1 MCPWFWQGE
10 RSKSCAQFIA
20 SLVCIA
26 FVNCGEDKEQWSF
39 PLVHPIF
46 NQIGPFYMTGQRV
59 ASQIIRCYQTFDVSS
74 QSLPLWR
81 YMTVSNRR
89 TLTIYEFRSGS
100 LFFLLF
106 SPSRETP
113 TLLQMHSM
121 KFQLLFLV
129 SVFDTPSDVLAP
141 NPPQNIGD
149 YVEDQQHK
157 LP

>member
-89 TLTIYEFRSGS
+89 TLTIYEFRDYFIIRMLGIKLTDHYNFTDQSS
-100 LFFLLF
+100 LYYLF
-106 SPSRETP
+106 SVKRINRRI
-113 TLLQMHSM
+113 LL
-121 KFQLLFLV
+121 
-129 SVFDTPSDVLAP
+129 
-141 NPPQNIGD
+141 
-149 YVEDQQHK
+149 EDKSLSKHVGQA
-157 LP
+157 